1 MTRQLFLRLMLVAL
15 AASAL
20 MAIVSI
26 YADTRIAW
34 RIMGSTILA
43 AVTCGL
49 MIPVAPREG
58 TSGMDLLQRTV
69 FGYLVIAFAV
79 SMVMTWDL
87 SSDRRG
93 ESLFWIWMMVG
104 VPSLTIAV
112 MALRNRRR
120 EDRSLALAERVAITG
135 AYATMAIT
143 TAVDLIAFSP
153 YAGIEESLL
162 VGFACVGG
170 TVVASCSAIGQRRVS
185 LERLMPLPSP
195 AQSDRAL
202 GSLGIWTGIAWTV
215 LSIISVFERAASWSA
230 GMPTSQ
236 SQLLPIAVMSM
247 TVALPCAIWCGLGIS
262 RVTGFARYLRH
273 SSAASAL
280 ALGVV
285 LSYVNMATAWF
296 GETFRGDTVGR
307 LIGALIVVGISSLLA
322 AFVTMRL
329 SMGRRIAAEPIES
342 LDWICP
348 RCATRTTIAMG
359 EHSCAGCG
367 LCVQIDLRDDRCPAC
382 AYDLRGQPAGASTCP
397 ECGRPRQMPA
407 SLRSTTLA

>member
-15 AASAL
+15 ATSAF

-26 YADTRIAW
+26 YADSKDSW
-34 RIMGSTILA
+34 RIMASTILA

-79 SMVMTWDL
+79 GMVMTWDL
-87 SSDRRG
+87 ASARKG
-93 ESLFWIWMMVG
+93 ESFFWIWMMVG

-143 TAVDLIAFSP
+143 TVVDLIGFSP
-153 YAGIEESLL
+153 YAGVEESLL
-162 VGFACVGG
+162 VGFSCVGG
-170 TVVASCSAIGQRRVS
+170 TVVASCSAIGRRGLSMQR
-185 LERLMPLPSP
+185 LTPLPSP

-202 GSLGIWTGIAWTV
+202 GSVGIWTGIAWTV

-236 SQLLPIAVMSM
+236 SQVLPIAVLCI

-285 LSYVNMATAWF
+285 LSYVSMATAWF

-322 AFVTMRL
+322 ALVTMRL

-342 LDWICP
+342 LDWTCP
-348 RCATRTTIAMG
+348 RCATRSTIGTG

-367 LCVQIDLRDDRCPAC
+367 LAVQIAFRDDRCPAC
-382 AYDLRGQPAGASTCP
+382 AYDLRGQPAGAPTCP
-397 ECGRPRQMPA
+397 ECGRARQMPA
-407 SLRSTTLA
+407 SQLTVTSA

>member
-1 MTRQLFLRLMLVAL
+1 MTRPLFLRLMLVAL
-15 AASAL
+15 AASAA

-26 YADTRIAW
+26 YAESELSW

-49 MIPVAPREG
+49 MIPIAPREG
-58 TSGMDLLQRTV
+58 ASGMELLQRTV
-69 FGYLVIAFAV
+69 FGYLVIAFAI

-87 SSDRRG
+87 AG
-93 ESLFWIWMMVG
+93 GQQGFSLFWIWMMIG

-112 MALRNRRR
+112 VALRNRRR

-143 TAVDLIAFSP
+143 TAVDLLVFGSSTNV
-153 YAGIEESLL
+153 EESLL
-162 VGFACVGG
+162 IGFSCVGG
-170 TVVASCSAIGQRRVS
+170 TVVSSCSAIGQRRVS
-185 LERLMPLPSP
+185 LQRLMPLPSP

-215 LSIISVFERAASWSA
+215 LSISAIFERAASWRA
-230 GMPTSQ
+230 GSPPAE
-236 SQLLPIAVMSM
+236 SQLLPIAVMCV

-262 RVTGFARYLRH
+262 RVTGLARYLRH

-280 ALGVV
+280 ALGAV
-285 LSYVNMATAWF
+285 LTYASMATAWF
-296 GETFRGDTVGR
+296 GETFRGDAIER
-307 LIGALIVVGISSLLA
+307 LIGAIIVVGISSLLA
-322 AFVTMRL
+322 ALVMMRL
-329 SMGRRIAAEPIES
+329 SMGRRIAAEPIEAI
-342 LDWICP
+342 DWTCP

-359 EHSCAGCG
+359 EHLCAGCG

-382 AYDLRGQPAGASTCP
+382 AYDLRGQPAGASACP
-397 ECGRPRQMPA
+397 ECGRARQMPA
-407 SLRSTTLA
+407 SPVAVTSA

>member
-15 AASAL
+15 AVSAL

-26 YADTRIAW
+26 YAESELSW

-58 TSGMDLLQRTV
+58 ASGMDLLQRTV
-69 FGYLVIAFAV
+69 FGYLVIAFAI
-79 SMVMTWDL
+79 SMTMMWDL
-87 SSDRRG
+87 VGGRRG
-93 ESLFWIWMMVG
+93 ESLLWIWMMVG

-143 TAVDLIAFSP
+143 TAVDLIIFSSS
-153 YAGIEESLL
+153 AGVEESLL
-162 VGFACVGG
+162 VGFSCVGG
-170 TVVASCSAIGQRRVS
+170 TVVASCSAIGQRRMS

-215 LSIISVFERAASWSA
+215 LSIITVFERAASWGA
-230 GMPTSQ
+230 GLPTSQ
-236 SQLLPIAVMSM
+236 SQLLPIAVLCV

-262 RVTGFARYLRH
+262 RVTGPARYLRH

-285 LSYVNMATAWF
+285 LSYVSMATAWF

-307 LIGALIVVGISSLLA
+307 LVGALIVVGISSLLA
-322 AFVTMRL
+322 ALVMMRL

-342 LDWICP
+342 LDWTCP
-348 RCATRTTIAMG
+348 RCATRTTISLG
-359 EHSCAGCG
+359 QHCCAGCG
-367 LCVQIDLRDDRCPAC
+367 LTVQIDLRDDRCPAC

-407 SLRSTTLA
+407 SMRSATSA